1 MSLLGGTE
9 SHRTLPLQQPC
20 IPAEDLVLR
29 PWRKDDAASVVKAFG
44 DPEIRA
50 WHELELEAPE
60 DAVHW
65 IDGWHDRWAA
75 ETGAAW
81 AIAKADDESRILG
94 QVAFRSLFLDAGMAE
109 CSYWVVPDYRGE
121 GIAGKATRAMGDWA
135 LDELGLYRLE
145 IVHSV
150 RNLRSCRVAKKA
162 GFPAEGIKH
171 SLQRYKTGGFHDMH
185 LHAKV
190 RPAETRAR
198 PLDRALL
205 DIVAHPRLVSTVA
218 LTSLGSTL
226 LAWAS
231 SPILAFLP
239 FLAVGSALLV
249 RPLLGR
255 PVRKQS
261 LEAGSQPISAR
272 Q

>member
-1 MSLLGGTE
+1 M
-9 SHRTLPLQQPC
+9 PLEQPV
-20 IPAEDLVLR
+20 IEVEDLILR
-29 PWRKDDAASVVKAFG
+29 PWRKNDAANVVKAFG

-50 WHELELEAPE
+50 WHELELNSRE
-60 DAVHW
+60 DAVRW

-81 AIAKADDESRILG
+81 AITKAAEEGQLLG

-109 CSYWVVPDYRGE
+109 CSYWVMPDYRGN
-121 GIAGKATRAMGDWA
+121 GVAGKATQAMGDWA
-135 LDELGLYRLE
+135 LNELGLYRLE

-150 RNLRSCRVAKKA
+150 RNLRSCRVATKA
-162 GFPAEGIKH
+162 GFTAEGIKH

-185 LHAKV
+185 LHARV

-205 DIVAHPRLVSTVA
+205 DIIAHPRLVSTVT
-218 LTSLGSTL
+218 LMSLGSAL

-231 SPILAFLP
+231 SPIMVFLP
-239 FLAVGSALLV
+239 FLAFAGTLAV

-255 PVRKQS
+255 TVRRQP

-272 Q
+272 R